1 MDNKIK
7 VLIAEDHNIVR
18 EGLKMIIDSQPD
30 METVGEASDG
40 REAVELA
47 RKLIPDV
54 VLMDIS
60 MPNLN
65 GLTAAAQLKRIAP
78 EIKILTLTRH
88 NDSAYLSELIQA
100 GVNGYVLKQS
110 SAKELIRA
118 IRTIAAGENFL
129 DPAVT
134 DKVFAAFTEGGKNT
148 NLRGEKRTA
157 KLTERES
164 ETLRHVALGYSNR
177 EIADK
182 FGISVK
188 TIEAHKA
195 NAMQK
200 LDLKN
205 RRDIIN
211 YAILQGWMQNQ

>member
-1 MDNKIK
+1 MENKIK
-7 VLIAEDHNIVR
+7 VLIAEDHNLIR
-18 EGLKMIIDSQPD
+18 EGLRMIIDSQPD
-30 METVGEASDG
+30 MQTVGEASDG
-40 REAVELA
+40 REAVNLA
-47 RKLIPDV
+47 CELIPDI

-88 NDSAYLSELIQA
+88 NDFAYLTELIQS

-118 IRTIAAGENFL
+118 IRTIAAGDNFL

-134 DKVFAAFTEGGKNT
+134 DKVFAAFTENGKKIT
-148 NLRGEKRTA
+148 LRGDKRTA
-157 KLTERES
+157 DLTERES
-164 ETLRHVALGYSNR
+164 ETLRYVALGYSNR

-188 TIEAHKA
+188 TIEAHKS

-200 LDLKN
+200 LEMKS